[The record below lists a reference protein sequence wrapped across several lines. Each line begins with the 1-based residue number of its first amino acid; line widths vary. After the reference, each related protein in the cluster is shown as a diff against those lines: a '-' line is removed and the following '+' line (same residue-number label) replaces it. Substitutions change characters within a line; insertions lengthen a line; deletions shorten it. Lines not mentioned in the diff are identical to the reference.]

1 MSVWARGFTR
11 GIRRWRLD
19 ADAVAACLLLLL
31 PLAVATRMQAQSE
44 VPMPQTWSGRMQVPE
59 GVNPGLT
66 ADRFELTIRS
76 QTTGREIETLNEA
89 LRRGG
94 QQAVREAMFRMQPR
108 AWIRIG
114 ALAATEVVV
123 IRVADLPDGRRRVR
137 VFSDQPLRLYD
148 KNDPPGSDAHPF
160 GYMELYADGSG
171 NGTGSLLAAAS
182 LAIDDEGLR
191 LESAGTP
198 VVPLFEVTT
207 DRPPARVAP

>member
-1 MSVWARGFTR
+1 MNVRAHGLTPVTPGRKPR
-11 GIRRWRLD
+11 ALR
-19 ADAVAACLLLLL
+19 VAAGLALLL
-31 PLAVATRMQAQSE
+31 PLAAPAGAPAQSD
-44 VPMPQTWSGRMQVPE
+44 VPLPQTWSGRMQVPE
-59 GVNPGLT
+59 GVKPGLS

-76 QTTGREIETLNEA
+76 QTTGREIETLTQA
-89 LRRGG
+89 LQRGG
-94 QQAVREAMFRMQPR
+94 QLAVREAMFRMQPR

-123 IRVADLPDGRRRVR
+123 VRVADLSDGRRRVR

-148 KNDPPGSDAHPF
+148 KSDPPGSDAHPF
-160 GYMELYADGSG
+160 GYMELYADASG

-182 LAIDDEGLR
+182 LAIDGEGLR

-198 VVPLFEVTT
+198 VVPLYDVTT